1 MKTYV
6 KKPKIFTTI
15 QHGFWFFQMY
25 SCPFV
30 CMSQCG
36 LVQREKLN
44 GYELHGFQ
52 SLESSI
58 GNNLGGGG
66 EGEGVD
72 LYLLGCHKKQ

>member
-1 MKTYV
+1 
-6 KKPKIFTTI
+6 
-15 QHGFWFFQMY
+15 
-25 SCPFV
+25 
-30 CMSQCG
+30 MSQCG